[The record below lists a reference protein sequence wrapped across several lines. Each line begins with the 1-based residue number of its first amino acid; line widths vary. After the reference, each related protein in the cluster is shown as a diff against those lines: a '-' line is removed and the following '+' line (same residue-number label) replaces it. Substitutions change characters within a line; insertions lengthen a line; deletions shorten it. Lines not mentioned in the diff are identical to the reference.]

1 MHAFSIPWGCLDGSK
16 EQVPQPQ
23 KQSKTNKTFV
33 QALSNVC
40 DIPTSQLP
48 QPCVKGDGLA
58 IAIPEDEYMAGM
70 DACKHNLHGRVVWP
84 KGSTPLTVVALK
96 NKLLPLWKDLSRW
109 GITSL
114 GNGFYEFCFSSLE
127 DVKRVRSVASWNLQP
142 GFLKLFA
149 WTSDFN
155 PNLQRN
161 TTAQVWV
168 RLFGLA
174 QEYWRPKILFAIAS
188 SVGTP
193 ICTDAL
199 AAKPMFDRT
208 FGHFARVLVDMDIS
222 QPLRYKVLVERVGF
236 AFYVDL
242 EYENL
247 PPFCNHCKMVG
258 HYLENCKWTHN
269 FDDGNKEKNSV
280 KNKNDATVKY
290 VKKKDGRTEK
300 KQDNE
305 VINVEDSADKN
316 APILSD
322 PKVSMMPEAGVVPG
336 QGLAGTSAVG
346 IVENLA
352 NNRFS
357 ALVDDVVE
365 DIGVDT
371 NEAVHVANE
380 THVDTVVGNNND
392 LDVEIPEAV
401 EVTDSSSQD
410 SEFVDATQVD
420 QGELHGSDHEVEK
433 TQQDMQ
439 FLKESWANMA
449 EKEDEELRLLA
460 ELEQDPA
467 SSGFKVVASKAS
479 KKEKARIARNLKPAS
494 SYGTRSKVSVT
505 KPFK

>member
-1 MHAFSIPWGCLDGSK
+1 MHAFSIPWGCLDGST
-16 EQVPQPQ
+16 EQIPQPQ
-23 KQSKTNKTFV
+23 KQPKTNKTFA

-84 KGSTPLTVVALK
+84 KGSTPLTVAALK

-114 GNGFYEFCFSSLE
+114 GKGFYEFCFSSLE

-222 QPLRYKVLVERVGF
+222 QPLRYKVLVERVGY

-247 PPFCNHCKMVG
+247 PPFCSHCKMVG
-258 HYLENCKWTHN
+258 HYLENCKWIQN

-280 KNKNDATVKY
+280 KSKNEATVRY
-290 VKKKDGRTEK
+290 VQKKDGRSEK
-300 KQDNE
+300 NKDKE
-305 VINVEDSADKN
+305 VINVEDSVDKN
-316 APILSD
+316 AQMLSD
-322 PKVSMMPEAGVVPG
+322 PKVSLMPEAVVAPV
-336 QGLAGTSAVG
+336 QGPAGNTDVDL
-346 IVENLA
+346 VENLA

-357 ALVDDVVE
+357 ALVDNVV
-365 DIGVDT
+365 DDNVVDSIEAVQVV
-371 NEAVHVANE
+371 NEAQVDEFAGNE
-380 THVDTVVGNNND
+380 IESPV
-392 LDVEIPEAV
+392 AV
-401 EVTDSSSQD
+401 EVNDSSSED
-410 SEFVDATQVD
+410 SEFVDATQAVH
-420 QGELHGSDHEVEK
+420 GEVLGSDHDVDK

-439 FLKESWANMA
+439 FLKESWANIA
-449 EKEDEELRLLA
+449 EQEDDDLRLLA

-467 SSGFKVVASKAS
+467 SSGFKVVASKSS
-479 KKEKARIARNLKPAS
+479 KKEKARLNRSLKPAS

>member
-23 KQSKTNKTFV
+23 KQSKTTKTFA

-58 IAIPEDEYMAGM
+58 IAIPEEEYMAGI

-84 KGSTPLTVVALK
+84 KGSTPLTIVALK
-96 NKLLPLWKDLSRW
+96 NKLLPLWKDLSRS

-114 GNGFYEFCFSSLE
+114 GKGFYEFCFSFLE

-208 FGHFARVLVDMDIS
+208 FGHFARVLVDMDLS

-247 PPFCNHCKMVG
+247 PPFCSHCMMVG
-258 HYLENCKWTHN
+258 HFLENCKWNQN
-269 FDDGNKEKNSV
+269 FDDGSKEKNSV
-280 KNKNDATVKY
+280 KNKNEATLKY
-290 VKKKDGRTEK
+290 VQKKDGRSEK
-300 KQDNE
+300 NKSKE
-305 VINVEDSADKN
+305 VINVEDSVDTN
-316 APILSD
+316 AHSLSA
-322 PKVSMMPEAGVVPG
+322 PKDNLMPEAVVAPM
-336 QGLAGTSAVG
+336 QVPAGNSVADN
-346 IVENLA
+346 VENLE

-357 ALVDDVVE
+357 ALVDNVDDDNVVE
-365 DIGVDT
+365 PIEVVPVLNEVQIDDVAGSENLIENPVD
-371 NEAVHVANE
+371 
-380 THVDTVVGNNND
+380 G
-392 LDVEIPEAV
+392 
-401 EVTDSSSQD
+401 EVNDSSSED
-410 SEFVDATQVD
+410 SEFVDATQVVH
-420 QGELHGSDHEVEK
+420 GEVGSDFEVDK

-439 FLKESWANMA
+439 FLKESWANIA

-460 ELEQDPA
+460 ELEKDPA
-467 SSGFKVVASKAS
+467 SSGFKVVASKSS
-479 KKEKARIARNLKPAS
+479 KKEKAKLTRNLKTAS

>member
-1 MHAFSIPWGCLDGSK
+1 
-16 EQVPQPQ
+16 
-23 KQSKTNKTFV
+23 
-33 QALSNVC
+33 
-40 DIPTSQLP
+40 
-48 QPCVKGDGLA
+48 
-58 IAIPEDEYMAGM
+58 
-70 DACKHNLHGRVVWP
+70 
-84 KGSTPLTVVALK
+84 
-96 NKLLPLWKDLSRW
+96 
-109 GITSL
+109 
-114 GNGFYEFCFSSLE
+114 
-127 DVKRVRSVASWNLQP
+127 VASWNLQP

-222 QPLRYKVLVERVGF
+222 QPLRYKVLVERVGY

-247 PPFCNHCKMVG
+247 PPFCSHCKMVG
-258 HYLENCKWTHN
+258 HYLENCKWIQN
-269 FDDGNKEKNSV
+269 FDDGNKEKNNV
-280 KNKNDATVKY
+280 KSKNEATVRY
-290 VKKKDGRTEK
+290 VQKKDGRSEK
-300 KQDNE
+300 NKDKE
-305 VINVEDSADKN
+305 VINVEDSVDKN
-316 APILSD
+316 AQMLSD
-322 PKVSMMPEAGVVPG
+322 PKVSLMPEAVVAPV
-336 QGLAGTSAVG
+336 QGPAGNTDVDL
-346 IVENLA
+346 VENLA

-357 ALVDDVVE
+357 ALVDNVV
-365 DIGVDT
+365 DDNVVDSIEAVQVV
-371 NEAVHVANE
+371 NEAQVDEFAGNE
-380 THVDTVVGNNND
+380 IENPV
-392 LDVEIPEAV
+392 AV
-401 EVTDSSSQD
+401 EVNDSSSED
-410 SEFVDATQVD
+410 SEFVDATQAVH
-420 QGELHGSDHEVEK
+420 GEVLGSDHDVDK

-439 FLKESWANMA
+439 FLKESWANIA
-449 EKEDEELRLLA
+449 EQEDDDLRLLA

-467 SSGFKVVASKAS
+467 SSGFKVVASKSS
-479 KKEKARIARNLKPAS
+479 KKEKARLNRNLKPSS